1 MKTSNI
7 FLKYKTYTRNMRI
20 LNRVENY
27 LLDNEYKII
36 IKNNQLNVVNYDEI
50 IDFSLV
56 KITIRIKQKI
66 IIIEGNNLIISKMI
80 DDEVL
85 VSGNISNISIK

>member
-7 FLKYKTYTRNMRI
+7 FLEYKTYTRNMRI

-36 IKNNQLNVVNYDEI
+36 IKNNQINVINYDEI

-66 IIIEGNNLIISKMI
+66 ISIEGNNLIISKMI

>member
-7 FLKYKTYTRNMRI
+7 FLEYKTYTRNMRI

-36 IKNNQLNVVNYDEI
+36 IKNNQLNVINYDEI

-66 IIIEGNNLIISKMI
+66 ISIEGNNLIISKMI

>member
-1 MKTSNI
+1 
-7 FLKYKTYTRNMRI
+7 MRI